1 MLAHRNID
9 KLNRLKQATSKLIIN
24 GLLFIIVSS
33 AIIPALSAIPVNAA
47 SSPSYKY
54 FNNGADIGAT
64 GGQFG
69 SNTAKISQNPAG
81 SNTYTGS
88 VQVTVTYNDS
98 FWNWVPL
105 LDIGKQTVTCKAGV
119 RITVNSDKAT
129 GSISTPAE
137 LNNPGPSFVAPESTH
152 ISDCSAAQAAHITDF
167 NQSSISISGSASDNG
182 QITNLS
188 ENDDTRQ
195 LSVTIYSNKPAS
207 ELPSVVTATLSQND
221 SKVATENLTFTN
233 TSFATSNQVFFKNI
247 PPALYKV
254 CITPVS
260 TFNFD
265 QCQTVTKKY
274 GVVPSV
280 VFGSFETI
288 SNKEGKLIE
297 VTVDIQ
303 MSNGS
308 KNGSYGPFNITLS
321 TVDGSGSAHAIGT
334 AQTNSQ
340 TIDTVDGSGS
350 SVGVVANFDAVE
362 PGSYRVCIINTTF
375 CSDFTKAIN
384 MKSSVKITVPSDKSD
399 QFYNLKT
406 AAAGTCAVDGIGWIV
421 CPVVN
426 FLAKIA
432 DSAFTFL
439 SDNFLSTNVKI
450 FDTTSPTYS
459 AWVIMRNIANV
470 AFVIAFLIIIFSQ
483 LTGAGI
489 TNYGVKKLLPRIVV
503 AAILVNLSY
512 FICQIAVD
520 LSNILGYSLKNLL
533 AGLAPISS
541 GGTAGFW
548 SGGTWADI
556 AGGILAGA
564 VGIGIIWAS
573 LAALVPILLAAVVA
587 LVMILFILIARQA
600 LIILLIVISPLA
612 FVAFLLPNTD
622 QWFKKWQQTF
632 TAMLMLFPIIA
643 LVYGVSS
650 LASNVLSQTFGS
662 GDASLQKSLGQIA
675 AAAVMV
681 LPLFAVPTL
690 LKKSLDGVGNIG
702 ATLNG
707 LSGKLSKGTSN
718 AVGNSRLMQYKK
730 SKDAQKS
737 AMIQSGN
744 YRTTG
749 RFSRF
754 NPNNLRSGLHKRFNE
769 SGVSGEYGN
778 RELTR
783 GFSVADAADAEV
795 MKNAN
800 SRMDNMDFN
809 GVPLSQ
815 AQTMQIAL
823 GQDVTDEAGNTLKT
837 ADKFDV
843 NMRRSAIQKASK
855 IATVSDAQKLV
866 DRASS
871 METAI
876 ERKTVVSSLAGS
888 SALAKAPY
896 LSGKN
901 FGYITSGFKPEDAE
915 ADENGYKHNMIK
927 DVDENNNPITRLMTL
942 SEYSAAQTIRDGKID
957 AEALASGD
965 ANSTKMLLKVAQG
978 SVDGTAEKQLL
989 KAAYTTLNSP
999 ESRLKEKIVA
1009 GSDKDKNIQE
1019 MGRL

>member
-1 MLAHRNID
+1 MQPHYESYRIRISSNSAVKKIAKGLVYLVVTLFFLLAPLVTTV
-9 KLNRLKQATSKLIIN
+9 K
-24 GLLFIIVSS
+24 
-33 AIIPALSAIPVNAA
+33 AA

-54 FNNGADIGAT
+54 SNSGTIINAT
-64 GGQFG
+64 GGAFDADIINFTQ
-69 SNTAKISQNPAG
+69 TTTK
-81 SNTYTGS
+81 SNTYYGE
-88 VQVTVTYNDS
+88 
-98 FWNWVPL
+98 
-105 LDIGKQTVTCKAGV
+105 KQTSYIVPASGMLLSYKPAKTYQCIAKME
-119 RITVNSDKAT
+119 ITVGSDKKSASIKTLPPGYYITAT
-129 GSISTPAE
+129 GS
-137 LNNPGPSFVAPESTH
+137 TH
-152 ISDCSAAQAAHITDF
+152 IDDCTASQAPSDF
-167 NQSSISISGSASDNG
+167 NQSSIIIDGSITDTTSSQSTYETDEHK
-182 QITNLS
+182 QI
-188 ENDDTRQ
+188 
-195 LSVTIYSNKPAS
+195 SVAVYSNKQPS
-207 ELPSVVTATLSQND
+207 ELPQGIKATLTNTLKTVNQSWDISFVGSEERPVDQKFFKGISPDTYTVCITPDKIFNYSQCQTATK
-221 SKVATENLTFTN
+221 KVGAVLYMNFGSSDTVYYVDGRVVNAVVSINLANSVLKGTFGPMGISLEDTSGKVIAQASTNSVNLTGDEN
-233 TSFATSNQVFFKNI
+233 KLDPILLNARIDPVN
-247 PPALYKV
+247 PGDYKV
-254 CITPVS
+254 CITGHPELCS
-260 TFNFD
+260 AKF
-265 QCQTVTKKY
+265 TKK
-274 GVVPSV
+274 
-280 VFGSFETI
+280 
-288 SNKEGKLIE
+288 
-297 VTVDIQ
+297 
-303 MSNGS
+303 
-308 KNGSYGPFNITLS
+308 
-321 TVDGSGSAHAIGT
+321 
-334 AQTNSQ
+334 
-340 TIDTVDGSGS
+340 
-350 SVGVVANFDAVE
+350 
-362 PGSYRVCIINTTF
+362 INTMSSSPETQINI
-375 CSDFTKAIN
+375 KA
-384 MKSSVKITVPSDKSD
+384 DQSD
-399 QFYNLKT
+399 QFRT
-406 AAAGTCAVDGIGWIV
+406 TIAASTCEIDGIGWIV
-421 CPVVN
+421 CPVVK
-426 FLAKIA
+426 FLSFIA

-439 SDNFLSTNVKI
+439 SDSFLATNAKI
-450 FDTTSPTYS
+450 FDTSNPTYS

-520 LSNILGYSLKNLL
+520 LSNIFGYSLKNLL
-533 AGLAPISS
+533 AGLVPMSS

-556 AGGILAGA
+556 AGTVLAGA
-564 VGIGIIWAS
+564 VGVGVVWAS
-573 LAALVPILLAAVVA
+573 LASLIPVLLAAVVA

-612 FVAFLLPNTD
+612 FVVFLLPNTD
-622 QWFKKWQQTF
+622 QWFKKWRQTF

-650 LASNVLSQTFGS
+650 LASNVLSQTFSS
-662 GDASLQKSLGQIA
+662 GGTSLQETLGQIA

-702 ATLNG
+702 TTLNG
-707 LSGKLSKGTSN
+707 LGSKLSKSAGN
-718 AVGNSRLMQYKK
+718 AASNSRLMQYKK

-754 NPNNLRSGLHKRFNE
+754 NLNNLRSSLHKRFNE

-800 SRMDNMDFN
+800 SRMDNMDFG

-823 GQDVTDEAGNTLKT
+823 GQNVTDEHGSTLAK
-837 ADKFDV
+837 ASKFDV
-843 NMRRSAIQKASK
+843 NMRRSAIQKAAK
-855 IATVSDAQKLV
+855 IATVSDAQRLV
-866 DRASS
+866 DMAPS
-871 METAI
+871 METAV
-876 ERKTVVSSLAGS
+876 ERKTLVASLAGS

-978 SVDGTAEKQLL
+978 SVDGAAEKQLL
-989 KAAYTTLNSP
+989 KAAYATLNAP

-1019 MGRL
+1019 MGRF